1 MLEVLLIEINMRIS
15 ARQHT
20 QECRVF
26 TVLYIQVSC
35 MRGVYQVPTDGRNAK
50 GGPGSAAT
58 GSGAAAAGAA
68 DAVGSGAGAGAATVG
83 VDTGVFNGIY
93 LGTFP
98 DTNSAHTLT
107 PITLLIY
114 L

>member
-1 MLEVLLIEINMRIS
+1 MLRIS
-15 ARQHT
+15 PRQRYTGMSGIH
-20 QECRVF
+20 C
-26 TVLYIQVSC
+26 LYIQVSC

-107 PITLLIY
+107 PITLFIY